1 MLKVGLSPAKANLS
15 RVTTRRSGVLM
26 GREAKWVFTLKVRGD
41 GDMSRRNGA
50 IPLLLDGLLW

>member
-41 GDMSRRNGA
+41 MSRRNGA